1 MARLPPAISTTFS
14 GIFQKPLV
22 CLEKSNAWRISR
34 RVIFAIPKKMAH
46 QEEFTD
52 LTATQLTGCQQAETN
67 PEITLSTASPEQWI
81 FAPIA
86 VIIQQMSLK
95 KPPSAPA
102 PLKPETNLSF
112 CLQTLIPFLFAG
124 LGLIFAGLLLED
136 AETWSFFIELPD
148 AVTLVPTLANLG
160 FMETPKQK
168 WQVALSNMA
177 LIQTQAI
184 VVSSIAV
191 IPAALLGE
199 KPMNPDNITTPV
211 AASLGDVST
220 LFILLGL
227 GSVLLRVREH
237 YCWALVLILLCF
249 YVFAVACAYKASED
263 HFTVEVV
270 ILLYI
275 CQFLVRAMWRLRIDP
290 DSSAIP
296 VLTAAGDL
304 LGAVLLI
311 GCFWLAANAYGMHVD
326 ESIHSPNNNGTDW
339 IRIGPVIIADCSTT
353 DGH

>member
-1 MARLPPAISTTFS
+1 
-14 GIFQKPLV
+14 
-22 CLEKSNAWRISR
+22 
-34 RVIFAIPKKMAH
+34 MAH

-112 CLQTLIPFLFAG
+112 CLQ
-124 LGLIFAGLLLED
+124 
-136 AETWSFFIELPD
+136 
-148 AVTLVPTLANLG
+148 ANLG

-199 KPMNPDNITTPV
+199 KPFMLRDFFCLLLSAVATASFASLLLGLLMIGVVIMARKLKQYSDGYISNALQMNPDNITTPV

-249 YVFAVACAYKASED
+249 YVFAVASAYKASED
-263 HFTVEVV
+263 HFTLELSKVGCNRMIGRQVPGPSSTDLPWHGRDYGLANPAERRKENQRVKQQAYV
-270 ILLYI
+270 GTQLIAI
-275 CQFLVRAMWRLRIDP
+275 HAGFRALCSDP
-290 DSSAIP
+290 YYREQYP
-296 VLTAAGDL
+296 VKIQIHLFN
-304 LGAVLLI
+304 VLS
-311 GCFWLAANAYGMHVD
+311 FT
-326 ESIHSPNNNGTDW
+326 ESN
-339 IRIGPVIIADCSTT
+339 II
-353 DGH
+353 